1 MHTADFIKKRIYAG
15 FLGKTIGV
23 RLGAPVEPTQWTYA
37 RIRDIHGEI
46 TGYVRDYRNFAADD
60 DTNGPIYFIRAMRDY
75 ALQPTAEQVGKTWLN
90 YAADGHGMFWWGGIG
105 VSTEHTAYANLR
117 AGIPAP
123 QSGSIAQN
131 GTAVAEQIGGQIFI
145 DSWGWVNPGNPARAA
160 TMAATAASVAHD
172 GEGLNG
178 ARFVAAMVA
187 AAFDADSV
195 ESLFAAGLGA
205 IAPDSGY
212 AGVVGAV
219 LDFHR
224 HTPDDWRACRDMLG
238 AQFGYD
244 RYPGQCH
251 IVPNAGALALAMA
264 YGGGKLGRT
273 VEIASMC
280 GWDTDCNAGNA
291 GAIIGTFQ
299 GVHPGWDK
307 YRKPIN
313 DVVIASGVTGSV
325 NIVDIPTFAGE
336 LTALALALD
345 GRADQAAGIADMT
358 NRGVR
363 FDFALPGATHGF
375 RTGGTNKIGCSYS
388 PHDTPSGPGALQV
401 LIDRLPTGQEARV
414 FWKPFYRRADF
425 DDERYRPMLSPIAA
439 TGQRVTMQ
447 IMLSPFDGNGP
458 LRIAPFVR
466 RTLSGQI
473 ERVADWTTPTPEH
486 WQSVDFTLPAANGE
500 AIDEIGLLI
509 EHTGPEKFL
518 GRLFI
523 GSFTLTGPGQ
533 TRIDAAREVAEWGAI
548 SRFSWNRG
556 SWSLHNGRIIGQT
569 EDDADL
575 WTGNAYARDVTVAA
589 DVIPQEGQS
598 HLLSVR
604 AQGAGRFY
612 AAGFDGQRVVIV
624 RHDFGDTVLAQAPFT
639 WSHGQPAHMA
649 FSAIGD
655 RLELRLNGQPVLEA
669 RDDAYAYGMCGLRM
683 AAPGRMS
690 VGTIEITEQ

>member
-1 MHTADFIKKRIYAG
+1 MHPADFIKQRIYSG

-23 RLGAPVEPTQWTYA
+23 RLGAPVEPTQWTYE
-37 RIRDIHGEI
+37 RIRAIHGEI

-60 DTNGPIYFIRAMRDY
+60 DTNGPVYFIRAMRDY
-75 ALQPTAEQVGKTWLN
+75 QLQPSAQQVGKTWLN

-105 VSTEHTAYANLR
+105 VSTEHTGYANLR
-117 AGIPAP
+117 AGIAAP
-123 QSGSIAQN
+123 LSGSIAQN
-131 GTAVAEQIGGQIFI
+131 GLAVAEQIGGQIFI

-195 ESLFAAGLGA
+195 EQLFAAGLDA
-205 IAPDSGY
+205 ISPDSGY
-212 AGVVGAV
+212 ARVVGAV
-219 LDFHR
+219 LDFQR
-224 HTPDDWRACRDMLG
+224 RTPDDWRACRDMLG
-238 AQFGYD
+238 ARFGYD

-251 IVPNAGALALAMA
+251 IIPNAGALALAVA

-299 GVHPGWDK
+299 GVQPGWDA

-325 NIVDIPTFAGE
+325 NIVDIPTFAAE

-345 GRADQAAGIADMT
+345 GRADEAAQIADLT
-358 NRGVR
+358 NRGVH

-388 PHDTPSGPGALQV
+388 AAETPSGPGALQV
-401 LIDRLPTGQEARV
+401 LIDRLPAGQVGRV

-425 DDERYRPMLSPIAA
+425 DDERYSPMLSPIAA
-439 TGQRVTMQ
+439 SGQNVSLQ
-447 IMLSPFDGNGP
+447 IQLSPFDGNGP

-466 RTLSGQI
+466 HAISGQI
-473 ERVADWTTPTPEH
+473 ERAADWSVPTPEH
-486 WQSVDFTLPAANGE
+486 WQALDFTLPDCGGE

-509 EHTGPEKFL
+509 EHTGAEKFL
-518 GRLFI
+518 GLLLLGDFKI
-523 GSFTLTGPGQ
+523 SGPGQ
-533 TRIDAAREVAEWGAI
+533 TRIDPAREVEEWGAI
-548 SRFSWNRG
+548 SRFSRNRG
-556 SWSLHNGRIIGQT
+556 SWGLKDGRISGQT
-569 EDDADL
+569 ENDADL
-575 WTGNAYARDVTVAA
+575 WTGNAYARDVSVSA
-589 DVIPQEGQS
+589 DVIAQQGES
-598 HLLSVR
+598 HLLSAR
-604 AQGAGRFY
+604 AQGTGRFY
-612 AAGFDGQRVVIV
+612 AAGFDGQCVVIV
-624 RHDFGDTVLAQAPFT
+624 RHDFGDTVLAQAPFA
-639 WSHGQPAHMA
+639 WSHGQPARMVLGV
-649 FSAIGD
+649 IGD
-655 RLELRLNGQPVLEA
+655 RITLDVDGQRLLEA
-669 RDDAYAYGMCGLRM
+669 RDDTFAYGMCGLRM
-683 AAPGRMS
+683 GAPGRMS
-690 VGTIEITEQ
+690 VGVFEIAET